1 MGDTK
6 VVSKYFSPG
15 QLKGLEKAGDVLI
28 PGTGTMPSFSD
39 TGGIC
44 HIDRMAAYLA
54 ADDLS
59 GLRFLLSLFRWM
71 PKWKIRL
78 LFKFCDHSSRLPG
91 ILGAGLRM
99 IEIGVKGAVFS
110 PYYANI
116 TAGGYDGPMVHDAI
130 DWHPKLALRPEELP
144 EKAMAVTL
152 DNPAPE
158 DIRQIYDR
166 ARQAQPDLRSWGVK
180 KRLEC
185 ITALKAVI
193 LEHQEYILDRLQAD
207 TKKSRFDAITAE
219 IFGTLDFLDYL
230 EKHAV
235 KTLKDREVP
244 TPFALMGK
252 KSKVFFEPLGTA
264 LLICPWNYPFYQAIV
279 PIAQAFIAGNAVVF
293 KPSSATPLK
302 GLVEELLAKAGFRPG
317 WVQVVYGAGS
327 TVGDALVDGKPDK
340 IFLIGSQGVGRHI
353 MKKAADHLIPVELE
367 LGGKDPMVVFE
378 DVNIDRAVAG
388 AVWGAF
394 TTTGQSCTS
403 VERLFVHEA
412 VYEGFR
418 ETLVARTLELTR
430 GTDPDGSA
438 DIGPMCTAEQVKV
451 IAAQVADAKEKGAK
465 FLTGGDWDGQSE
477 AIPPMVVEGV
487 TPEMLMDQEENFG
500 PVLPIYAFSSEAQ
513 AIELANDP
521 EYGLSASV
529 WSKDLVR
536 ADRVARAIDT
546 GNVSIN
552 NVMLTE
558 GNHALPFGGVK
569 KSGFGR
575 YKGEFGFYAFTNIK
589 AILIDKDSAKM
600 EANWFPYTAKK
611 YRIFSDL
618 TRALYAPGK
627 ISGLLRGAFYGLRL
641 ESYTAKLA
649 RKTRKQSR

>member
-1 MGDTK
+1 MAAF
-6 VVSKYFSPG
+6 VSKYFSRG
-15 QLKGLEKAGDVLI
+15 QLKGLEKAGDVLL
-28 PGTGTMPSFSD
+28 PGTRTMPSFSD
-39 TGGIC
+39 TGSIC
-44 HIDRMAAYLA
+44 HMDRMAAYLSE
-54 ADDLS
+54 DDLS
-59 GLRFLLSLFRWM
+59 GLKLLLTLFRWM
-71 PKWKIRL
+71 PRWKIRL
-78 LFKFCDHSSRLPG
+78 LFKLCGRSRRMPG

-99 IEIGVKGAVFS
+99 IDIGVKGAVFS
-110 PYYANI
+110 PYYANL
-116 TAGGYDGPMVHDAI
+116 TAPGYQGPRVHDAI

-144 EKAMAVTL
+144 EEAMAVTL
-152 DNPAPE
+152 ENPAPE

-166 ARQAQPDLRSWGVK
+166 ARQAREDLRDWGVK
-180 KRLEC
+180 KRLEF
-185 ITALKAVI
+185 ITALKSVI
-193 LEHQEYILDRLQAD
+193 LEHQETILDRLQAD

-235 KTLKDREVP
+235 KFLKDRKVP

-264 LLICPWNYPFYQAIV
+264 LLISPWNYPFYQAIV
-279 PIAQAFIAGNAVVF
+279 PITQAFIAGNAVVF

-317 WVQVVYGAGS
+317 WVQVVYGSGAD
-327 TVGDALVDGKPDK
+327 VGDALVEGKPDK
-340 IFLIGSQGVGRHI
+340 IFLIGSQAVGRHI
-353 MKKAADHLIPVELE
+353 MKKAAEHLIPVELE

-378 DVNIDRAVAG
+378 DVNINRAAAG

-412 VYEGFR
+412 VYDAFKDRLVE
-418 ETLVARTLELTR
+418 ETRKLVL

-438 DIGPMCTAEQVKV
+438 DIGPMCTADQVKV
-451 IAAQVADAKEKGAK
+451 IAAQVADAKEKGAV
-465 FLTGGDWDGQSE
+465 FLTGGDWDGESPE
-477 AIPPMVVEGV
+477 VPPMVVEGV
-487 TPEMLMDQEENFG
+487 TPDMRMDQEENFG
-500 PVLPIYAFSSEAQ
+500 PILPLYPFSSEAQ
-513 AIELANDP
+513 AVDLANDP

-529 WSKDLVR
+529 WSKDLAR
-536 ADRVARAIDT
+536 ADRVARAICT

-558 GNHALPFGGVK
+558 GNHALPFGGVN

-589 AILIDKDSAKM
+589 AVLVDRDSGKM
-600 EANWFPYTAKK
+600 EANWFPYTPKK

-618 TRALYAPGK
+618 TRALYSPGRV
-627 ISGLLRGAFYGLRL
+627 SGLIKGAVHGLRL
-641 ESYTAKLA
+641 ETYTAKLA
-649 RKTRKQSR
+649 KKGRD